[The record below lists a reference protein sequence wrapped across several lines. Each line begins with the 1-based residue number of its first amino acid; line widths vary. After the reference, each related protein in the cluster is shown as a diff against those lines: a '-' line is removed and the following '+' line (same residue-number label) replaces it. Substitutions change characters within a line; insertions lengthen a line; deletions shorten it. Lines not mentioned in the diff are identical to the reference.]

1 MNSNKENKCSSLE
14 WSMIRNANSTSTN
27 LGKHRRTLL
36 ATKRSIL
43 RKLSLRI
50 RQELSMSLE

>member
-1 MNSNKENKCSSLE
+1 
-14 WSMIRNANSTSTN
+14 MIRNANSTSTN